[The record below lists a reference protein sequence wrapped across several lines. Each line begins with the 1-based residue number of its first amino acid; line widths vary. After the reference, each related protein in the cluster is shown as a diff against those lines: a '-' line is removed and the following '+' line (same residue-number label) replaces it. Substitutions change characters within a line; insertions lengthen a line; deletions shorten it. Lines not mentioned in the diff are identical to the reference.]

1 MTVSA
6 AEICAMIEAEVT
18 KMSVNFDHYKIFY
31 YVAKY
36 QNITF
41 AADLLFLSQPTVSRC
56 IQNLEA
62 ETGCRLFDRSKKGVS
77 LTPGGPYTLSV
88 CVPGL
93 RSAFRGGKR
102 ARKLP
107 QHVGGKYPHRL
118 QRDDHAQLPAALPGA
133 FSQRIPGR

>member
-41 AADLLFLSQPTVSRC
+41 DEDLLFLSQPTVSRC

-62 ETGCRLFDRSKKGVS
+62 ETGCRLFDRSKKGVA
-77 LTPGGPYTLSV
+77 LTPDCLLYTSV
-88 CVPGL
+88 IKLCQKP
-93 RSAFRGGKR
+93 
-102 ARKLP
+102 RKLLDILFA
-107 QHVGGKYPHRL
+107 HLFHHAHHHLHRMVHHTFK
-118 QRDDHAQLPAALPGA
+118 HAFPLRCQL
-133 FSQRIPGR
+133 